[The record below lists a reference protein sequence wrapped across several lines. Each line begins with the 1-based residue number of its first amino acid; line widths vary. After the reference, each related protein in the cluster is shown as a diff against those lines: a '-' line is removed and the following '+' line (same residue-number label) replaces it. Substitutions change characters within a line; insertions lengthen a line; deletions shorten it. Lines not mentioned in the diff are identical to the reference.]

1 MHQVMLLSV
10 LISVNKAV
18 QNIKNYFK
26 NNFHHTVT
34 ILLVAFLILKIPD
47 IFKMYQKHGEILPAG
62 QVVLLSGQVESVP
75 TTAKKQVLVFWATW
89 CGPCSVELGRIQN
102 LVDKNKIDKNSIL
115 AISIGE
121 SRETVQNHVTQKKY
135 TFPVAIDT
143 DGALASLYE
152 VNGTP
157 TVFLVDENKNIQWM
171 TVGMSPSLEL
181 RLKNFLGSN

>member
-1 MHQVMLLSV
+1 MNRIIQV
-10 LISVNKAV
+10 I
-18 QNIKNYFK
+18 K
-26 NNFHHTVT
+26 NNFQQTAT
-34 ILLVAFLILKIPD
+34 IVLVVFLLLKIPAV
-47 IFKMYQKHGEILPAG
+47 FKMYQKHGEVLPTG
-62 QVVLLSGQVESVP
+62 QVVHLSGQVESVP
-75 TTAKKQVLVFWATW
+75 AAKKQVLVFWATW
-89 CGPCSVELGRIQN
+89 CGPCSVELGRIQS

-121 SRETVQNHVTQKKY
+121 SREVVQGHVTQKKY
-135 TFPVAIDT
+135 TFPVAIDI

-171 TVGMSPSLEL
+171 TVGLSPSLEL